1 MYRSFEY
8 KESHLTEKGIKQ
20 IKDIQ
25 MPVKMDRL
33 YSSPITRCVETSRIL
48 VGEDTVLYLH
58 DGLMEIQGPFPCNWR
73 PDLDT
78 FMRTLKKYNLV
89 NIKKE
94 YAPYTDYYLTN
105 KEETWEELRSRALKT
120 LKTILEECKN
130 MDNIMIVTHNDWL
143 ESVFKRPFSNGEV
156 YCVDYPKDSSV
167 NYII

>member
-1 MYRSFEY
+1 MKVYFIRHGHAEHNAAFDKFQDKKVYRSFEY

-105 KEETWEELRSRALKT
+105 KEETWEELAPPLPPPPP
-120 LKTILEECKN
+120 I
-130 MDNIMIVTHNDWL
+130 D
-143 ESVFKRPFSNGEV
+143 
-156 YCVDYPKDSSV
+156 
-167 NYII
+167 